1 MRRVF
6 NWDSRYPLLLK
17 QIHDYPKCLYYK
29 GDINLLKMRMVTIV
43 GTRDITS
50 YGEEVITNILY
61 NFPTEFPVS
70 FVSGLAIGVDVYVH
84 RMCLENN
91 LRTVAVVAGGL
102 DSGYPKRNIKVYEQI
117 SETNLILAEYPCG
130 TKLIK
135 GMFPIRNRI
144 LAGIS
149 DTVIVIEG
157 DIDSGSL
164 ITANLALEYGRD
176 VYVIPGDIFRKTSR
190 GCNELIKQGADII
203 TSREDFLNIFNIY
216 LDQMYI

>member
-1 MRRVF
+1 MNRVCS
-6 NWDSRYPLLLK
+6 WDSRYPTLLK
-17 QIHDYPKCLYYK
+17 QIYNYPRCLYYK
-29 GDINLLKMRMVTIV
+29 GNINLLKGRMITIV
-43 GTRDITS
+43 GTRDITT
-50 YGEEVITNILY
+50 YGEEVIKSIFY
-61 NFPTEFPVS
+61 NFPIDLQVS

-84 RMCLENN
+84 KVCLENN

-102 DSGYPKRNIKVYEQI
+102 DGGYPKRNVKVYEQI
-117 SETNLILAEYPCG
+117 SETDLILAEYPCG

-149 DTVIVIEG
+149 DTIIVIEG
-157 DIDSGSL
+157 DVDSGSM

-190 GCNELIKQGADII
+190 GCNQLIKQGAGII

-216 LDQMYI
+216 FDQMYI

>member
-1 MRRVF
+1 MNRVF
-6 NWDSRYPLLLK
+6 DWDSRYPSVLK
-17 QIHDYPKCLYYK
+17 QIYNYPKCLYYK
-29 GDINLLKMRMVTIV
+29 GNIEILKTRMVTIV
-43 GTRDITS
+43 GTRKITS
-50 YGEEVITNILY
+50 YGKKVVRSILY
-61 NFPTEFPVS
+61 NFPSGLFVS
-70 FVSGLAIGVDVYVH
+70 FVSGLAIGIDVYVH
-84 RMCLENN
+84 KVCMENN

-102 DSGYPKRNIKVYEQI
+102 DNGYPKCNKREYEQI
-117 SETNLILAEYPCG
+117 SETNLVLAEYPCG

-149 DTVIVIEG
+149 DTVVVIEG
-157 DIDSGSL
+157 DIDSGSM

-190 GCNELIKQGADII
+190 GCNELIKQGAGII

-216 LDQMYI
+216 SEQMYI

>member
-1 MRRVF
+1 MNRVCD
-6 NWDSRYPLLLK
+6 WDIRYPFLLK
-17 QIHDYPKCLYYK
+17 QIHNYPKCLYYK
-29 GDINLLKMRMVTIV
+29 GDLELLKGRLVTIV
-43 GTRDITS
+43 GTRKITS
-50 YGEEVITNILY
+50 YGKQVVRSMLY
-61 NFPTEFPVS
+61 NFPSLLSVS

-84 RMCLENN
+84 RLCLENN

-102 DSGYPKRNIKVYEQI
+102 DNGYPKCNGKEYEQI
-117 SETNLILAEYPCG
+117 SETNLVLAEYPCG

-157 DIDSGSL
+157 DIDSGSM
-164 ITANLALEYGRD
+164 ITADLALEYGRD

-190 GCNELIKQGADII
+190 GCNELIKQGAGII
-203 TSREDFLNIFNIY
+203 ASREDFLNIFNIY
-216 LDQMYI
+216 SEQMYI